1 MTTYKEIFGK
11 YVKNY
16 SSDPS
21 SDAEGQIWYNT
32 TSGTFKTETLTL
44 AAWASGGNMG
54 TARRTLGG
62 CGTQTAGLGYGG
74 YSTDSASATEE
85 YDGSTW
91 TAGGSLPQG
100 FEGPGSAGTQTA
112 ALQFG
117 GYLQAGSPAAP
128 PFYSN
133 ITNEYNGSSWT
144 AGGNLN
150 ANRQSATGFGLQTA
164 AIGAGGYGSGGY
176 SSAVESYNGTAWTSV
191 ASLPA
196 IRASFGSAGT
206 QTAGLLFGGQAPP
219 APTNPR
225 VATLSWDGSS
235 WTSLS
240 DMNLARVGGFGAG
253 IQTAAIT
260 AGGQNGTNRINT
272 TESWNGTS
280 WTTLPATTVTLR
292 ASVGS
297 AGTQTAGLMFG
308 GNPGS
313 PSTSN
318 ATEEFTGATL
328 TTKTI
333 TTS

>member
-16 SSDPS
+16 SSDPT
-21 SDAEGQIWYNT
+21 SDIEGQIWYNS
-32 TSGTFKTETLTL
+32 TSGTFKSQVLV
-44 AAWASGGNMG
+44 AGSWASGGNMG
-54 TARRTLGG
+54 TARRAIGG
-62 CGTQTAGLGYGG
+62 CGTQTAGLGFGG
-74 YSTDSASATEE
+74 YTTTDVGNTEE

-91 TAGGSLPQG
+91 TAGGSLPIG

-112 ALQFG
+112 GLQFG
-117 GYLQAGSPAAP
+117 GSTSGAPP

-133 ITNEYNGSSWT
+133 ITNEYNGSAWT

-150 ANRQSATGFGLQTA
+150 TRRQSPTGFGLQTA
-164 AIGAGGYGSGGY
+164 AIGAGGYGGGGY
-176 SSAVESYNGTAWTSV
+176 SSATESYNGTAWTSV

-240 DMNLARVGGFGAG
+240 DMNLARTSGFGAG

-260 AGGQNGTNRINT
+260 AAGQNASGTRINT

-280 WTTLPATTVTLR
+280 WTTLPATIVTLR

-297 AGTQTAGLMFG
+297 AGTQTAGLMFSG
-308 GNPGS
+308 TAPAIS
-313 PSTSN
+313 A
-318 ATEEFTGATL
+318 ATEEFTGAVL